1 MRPPWLGGGSDSDD
15 SSSDEEQDAGST
27 SAAGGAQK
35 VTKIM
40 ADLSLDD
47 HRLHKRVISHVEDEK
62 AITRLLSLTKER
74 IAQNASYEAQ
84 RKAAI
89 VEFEKADAAIA
100 EKELKAAEAADQ
112 GKLEALKAERK
123 DAFQSYSGKE
133 GQLAQDQ
140 AGTTLQVAKEV
151 EKVADKA
158 SLRDESDKDTVDTLM
173 AWLKELK
180 DEKKTA
186 ADNSQGR
193 VSTVFKIAELREK
206 AVEEFLATKAKDKW
220 TEAQKAVQTL
230 IKEQEYAPF
239 PSFPLLFFSRVTL
252 GSFILD

>member
-15 SSSDEEQDAGST
+15 SSSDEDHDTTT
-27 SAAGGAQK
+27 SSASGAQK

-47 HRLHKRVISHVEDEK
+47 DRLHKRVISHVEDEK

-84 RKAAI
+84 RKTAI
-89 VEFEKADAAIA
+89 VDFEKTDAAIA

-173 AWLKELK
+173 VWVKELK
-180 DEKKTA
+180 DEKKVA

-193 VSTVFKIAELREK
+193 VNTVLRLVELREK

-220 TEAQKAVQTL
+220 TEAQKAVQAL
-230 IKEQEYAPF
+230 IKEQEYAF
-239 PSFPLLFFSRVTL
+239 FPLLFSFFV
-252 GSFILD
+252 GSF